1 MENLKQLLEDILNE
15 KLTMIRISNSKNKD
29 LVKKIEI
36 KPVLIKETILFQESR
51 YINTKIY
58 HKNYVK
64 DEMIKEVIRTMTE
77 ECKQLEADTLNQTST
92 VLVSKKGKVTI
103 KKKKKTG
110 GEACK
115 VQDLSHNRQ
124 KKYIL
129 DPNKPI
135 PFLKDLG
142 VQTKDGKI
150 VKGKYSKFRQIN
162 RYLEFVE
169 DILPRLKEIDKKE
182 LTIIDFGCG
191 KSYLTFALYYYLHE
205 LNGMPVKMIGLD
217 LKEDVIKHCSLL
229 AKQYHYDNLEFIHGD
244 IAEFDKENEVD
255 MVVTL
260 HACDT
265 ATDFALAKAIYWN
278 AKVIFSVPCCQHEVN
293 GQITSEEWEPL
304 FKYGLLKER
313 MSALITDGIRAN
325 ILEEQGYETQV
336 MEFIDTDHTP
346 KNILI
351 RGVKVN
357 KEDKRKVTNEE
368 VEKKTSYREL
378 VDALSLTPT
387 LMKLTQDL

>member
-1 MENLKQLLEDILNE
+1 MENLRKLLEEIVNE
-15 KLTMIRISNSKNKD
+15 NLIKIGISNSKNIEV
-29 LVKKIEI
+29 VKKIEI
-36 KPVLIKETILFQESR
+36 KPVLIKDTLMYQESR
-51 YINTKIY
+51 FVDTKIY
-58 HKNYVK
+58 HKNFEKK
-64 DEMIKEVIRTMTE
+64 DMVEQIVRTMIE
-77 ECKQLEADTLNQTST
+77 ECRQLEANTLSENCT
-92 VLVSKKGKVTI
+92 VLVSKKQKVTI
-103 KKKKKTG
+103 KRKKKID

-129 DPNKPI
+129 DPDKPI
-135 PFLKDLG
+135 PFLIDLG
-142 VQTKDGKI
+142 VQTKEGKI
-150 VKGKYSKFRQIN
+150 VKSKYSKFRQIN

-169 DILPRLKEIDKKE
+169 DILPKLKEIDKDE

-205 LNGMPVKMIGLD
+205 LNGLSVKMIGLD
-217 LKEDVIKHCSLL
+217 LKEDVINHCSML
-229 AKQYHYDNLEFIHGD
+229 AGKYQYNQLEFIHGD
-244 IAEFDKENEVD
+244 IAEFERDNEVD

-260 HACDT
+260 HACDI
-265 ATDFALAKAIYWN
+265 ATDYALAKAIYWN
-278 AKVIFSVPCCQHEVN
+278 AKVIFSVPCCQHEIN
-293 GQITSEEWEPL
+293 SQITSNEWEPI

-313 MSALITDGIRAN
+313 IAALVTDGIRAN

-351 RGVKVN
+351 RAVKTK
-357 KEDKRKVTNEE
+357 KELNP
-368 VEKKTSYREL
+368 SYKEL
-378 VDALSLTPT
+378 VKKLSLEPT